1 MNPFNLSGGKTL
13 AAEGKHG
20 KARTILVI
28 EDEPAIAETICYALN
43 TDGFDTHW
51 RATGQ
56 EGLECVELI
65 RPQLVILDIG
75 LPDGSGFDVFR
86 SMQGSFEVP
95 LPVIFLTARSEE
107 IDRIVGLELGA
118 DDYISKPFSPR
129 ELCARARAVLRRS
142 RLPATASPAPTEAG
156 RFEIMA
162 ERFEIR
168 YYGIPLQLTLHEFR
182 LLQTLLRQPQRVFN
196 REELLNRCW
205 DAPDHR
211 LDRAVDTHIKA
222 LRAKLNAVRP
232 SEEVIKTHRGIGYS
246 LQ

>member
-1 MNPFNLSGGKTL
+1 MNFLNSSAGNTAVTDGKR
-13 AAEGKHG
+13 G
-20 KARTILVI
+20 KARAVLVI

-56 EGLECVELI
+56 EGLECVEQV

-75 LPDGSGFDVFR
+75 LPDTSGFDVFR
-86 SMQGSFEVP
+86 SLQARFEVP
-95 LPVIFLTARSEE
+95 PAVIFLTARSEE

-118 DDYISKPFSPR
+118 DDYITKPFSPR

-142 RLPATASPAPTEAG
+142 QLPAVTPVLQTAG
-156 RFEIMA
+156 RFEILA
-162 ERFEIR
+162 ERFEIL
-168 YYGIPLQLTLHEFR
+168 YYGTPLPLTLHEFR
-182 LLQTLLRQPQRVFN
+182 LLQTLILQPQRVFH

-222 LRAKLNAVRP
+222 LRAKLSAVKP
-232 SEEVIKTHRGIGYS
+232 NEDAIKTHRGIGYS

>member
-1 MNPFNLSGGKTL
+1 MNPLNPPAGIAPAAGGKR
-13 AAEGKHG
+13 G
-20 KARTILVI
+20 KARTVLVI
-28 EDEPAIAETICYALN
+28 EDEPAIAETICYALT
-43 TDGFDTHW
+43 TDGFETHW

-56 EGLECVELI
+56 EGLECMEQV
-65 RPQLVILDIG
+65 RPHLVILDIG

-86 SMQGSFEVP
+86 SLPTQFDMP
-95 LPVIFLTARSEE
+95 LAVIFLTARSEE

-142 RLPATASPAPTEAG
+142 QLPAPTPAIQGAG
-156 RFEIMA
+156 RFEVIA
-162 ERFEIR
+162 ERFEIL
-168 YYGIPLQLTLHEFR
+168 YYGTPLPLTLHEYR
-182 LLQTLLRQPQRVFN
+182 LLQTLILQPQRVFN

-232 SEEVIKTHRGIGYS
+232 SEECIKTHRGIGYS